1 MPGTNIAN
9 CSVPAAGLELRGT
22 ITTTALYFC
31 EAIVT
36 AAPHFREPIDMM
48 ALQFREPIGLGSSVV
63 LESRDTIVVA
73 AAAECSRRKLSWN
86 ERCIFAT
93 NHATLRKLRH

>member
-9 CSVPAAGLELRGT
+9 CSVPAAGLELRGP

-36 AAPHFREPIDMM
+36 AALHFCEPIDMM

-63 LESRDTIVVA
+63 LESRETIVT
-73 AAAECSRRKLSWN
+73 AAAECSRRKLPWN
-86 ERCIFAT
+86 ERRIFAT